1 MDISEI
7 NGSATAQKR
16 PGHDI
21 GSVLQ
26 QALQQAPAPIVLTDN
41 HGVIVRVNAAFER
54 ATGYAASELR
64 GQRPSMLKSGL
75 QGDGFYRSMWA
86 ELAQLGH
93 WQGEIWNRHKDG
105 RTFQEC
111 LSIVALRH
119 LDGTVSHYLGMYSG
133 LASPMQARKKMVE
146 HGETDST
153 TGLLNR
159 CAFVCALQRL
169 CDQRG
174 LVHVLALDIDGFTDF
189 NEQFG
194 LVGGDAVLR
203 QMALR
208 CTQVGAASGGSCI
221 VGRVGPDEFAL
232 GLVGP
237 SRQEADKDWIQQVA
251 AQLSAAVALPCELDG
266 ARKAAVTASIGL
278 ASLALGQGTAA
289 EALLHASSARQQG
302 DGCSPA
308 LQRYETHDGQRRLAH
323 ALHEAIRLDQI
334 DVAYQP
340 KVELSSG
347 RLAGVE
353 ALARWT
359 LADGSSVPPSEFIPL
374 AERRG
379 LVGLLGDRVLE
390 RAVGQL
396 ARWRSQGLDLP
407 AVAINF
413 SALQFHRDNPARQVA
428 QSLARHA
435 VPAHLLE
442 LELTESLLI
451 GEMDTVMQSLKDL
464 RALGIALSID
474 DFGTGYS
481 SLAYLRRFPIQYL
494 KIDRQF
500 VADMADDPGA
510 YEVVKMIVTLAHR
523 LGLRCIAEGIETLEQ
538 LVQLRAMGCDE
549 GQGFLLARPMNAEAL
564 AQLLAGTL
572 PWQALLA
579 DVTAN
584 SPACSDAD
592 QYACGQ
598 SCAYWEHPAAIGA
611 GINTENSRLENIAV
625 SNRAELVHAPW
636 TVPPA
641 HATSPVAT
649 SRAEGGM
656 CPTS

>member
-1 MDISEI
+1 MKTSRISKPAAVRE
-7 NGSATAQKR
+7 SA
-16 PGHDI
+16 GHDI
-21 GSVLQ
+21 STVLQ
-26 QALQQAPAPIVLTDN
+26 QALQQAPAPILLTDD
-41 HGVIVRVNAAFER
+41 HGVILRVNAAFER

-64 GQRPSMLKSGL
+64 GNRPSMLKSGL

-86 ELAQLGH
+86 ELADSGH
-93 WQGEIWNRHKDG
+93 WQGEIWNRRKDG

-111 LSIVALRH
+111 LSIVALRRP
-119 LDGTVSHYLGMYSG
+119 DGSVSHYLGMYSG
-133 LASPMQARKKMVE
+133 LASPIQARAQMAE
-146 HGETDST
+146 HGETDAT

-169 CDQRG
+169 CEQRG
-174 LVHVLALDIDGFTDF
+174 LVHVLALDIDRFTDF

-194 LVGGDAVLR
+194 IAGGDAVLR

-208 CTQVGAASGGSCI
+208 CTQVGAGSGGSCI

-232 GLVGP
+232 ALVAP
-237 SRQEADKDWIQQVA
+237 SQEETGKDWIQQVA
-251 AQLSAAVALPCELDG
+251 AKLSAAVTMPCELEG
-266 ARKAAVTASIGL
+266 AKKAALTASIGL
-278 ASLALGQGTAA
+278 ASLAPGSGTAA
-289 EALLHASSARQQG
+289 EALLHASCARQQG
-302 DGCSPA
+302 DSGSQA
-308 LQRYETHDGQRRLAH
+308 LQHYDTHDGQRRLAH

-334 DVAYQP
+334 ELAYQP
-340 KVELSSG
+340 KVELCSG

-359 LADGSSVPPSEFIPL
+359 LADGTSVPPSEFIPL

-379 LVGLLGDRVLE
+379 LIGLLGDRVLE

-396 ARWRSQGLDLP
+396 GQWRGQGLDLP
-407 AVAINF
+407 VVAVNF

-428 QSLARHA
+428 QSLEHHD

-451 GEMDTVMQSLKDL
+451 GNMDAVMQSLKAL
-464 RALGIALSID
+464 RALGVTLSID

-500 VADMADDPGA
+500 VADMADDHGA

-523 LGLRCIAEGIETLEQ
+523 LGLRCIAEGIETMEQ
-538 LVQLRAMGCDE
+538 LLRLRAMGCDE
-549 GQGFLLARPMNAEAL
+549 GQGFLLARPLSAENL
-564 AQLLAGTL
+564 ATLLAGVL
-572 PWQALLA
+572 PWRELFA
-579 DVTAN
+579 DIAAN
-584 SPACSDAD
+584 TPTCTDAD
-592 QYACGQ
+592 QHAWGQ
-598 SCAYWEHPAAIGA
+598 SCPYWMQPVAADAGIKTGIGRLETIAVRYSAELAHAPAFVQPTHAALPAA
-611 GINTENSRLENIAV
+611 T
-625 SNRAELVHAPW
+625 
-636 TVPPA
+636 PP
-641 HATSPVAT
+641 
-649 SRAEGGM
+649 AEGGM